1 MLKFSER
8 PLYPLLRRLRQVMPA
23 YEELDGLT
31 LEGAGHEVELC
42 SEDEEAWAA
51 AERCDALIVDLG
63 SDEVDGIAL
72 VDSYRRVI
80 VGTVTSSTM
89 DKTATVTVIRRVRDR
104 RFHKFLTRRVKY
116 HVHDE
121 HNTAKV
127 GDVVEIVESR
137 PMSKTKRWRLLSTLS
152 RAVEPEHAH
161 GGHSSQGQP
170 PAGPTE
176 QTPAPAEK

>member
-1 MLKFSER
+1 MSD
-8 PLYPLLRRLRQVMPA
+8 PTTVNPQITDAVAPA
-23 YEELDGLT
+23 SGD
-31 LEGAGHEVELC
+31 
-42 SEDEEAWAA
+42 DQ
-51 AERCDALIVDLG
+51 RG
-63 SDEVDGIAL
+63 S
-72 VDSYRRVI
+72 RRVI

-152 RAVEPEHAH
+152 RGVEAEPHVRAH
-161 GGHSSQGQP
+161 NDNPH
-170 PAGPTE
+170 
-176 QTPAPAEK
+176 AEK

>member
-1 MLKFSER
+1 MTDTTVNS
-8 PLYPLLRRLRQVMPA
+8 QI
-23 YEELDGLT
+23 T
-31 LEGAGHEVELC
+31 
-42 SEDEEAWAA
+42 
-51 AERCDALIVDLG
+51 DAVAQSKGDQRG
-63 SDEVDGIAL
+63 S
-72 VDSYRRVI
+72 RRVI
-80 VGTVTSSTM
+80 VGTVTSSNM

-152 RAVEPEHAH
+152 RGVEPEAHAAPARAH
-161 GGHSSQGQP
+161 GDNPQV
-170 PAGPTE
+170 
-176 QTPAPAEK
+176 EK

>member
-1 MLKFSER
+1 MSE
-8 PLYPLLRRLRQVMPA
+8 QTAAPA
-23 YEELDGLT
+23 AD
-31 LEGAGHEVELC
+31 AGKT
-42 SEDEEAWAA
+42 EDQ
-51 AERCDALIVDLG
+51 RG
-63 SDEVDGIAL
+63 S
-72 VDSYRRVI
+72 RRVI

-127 GDVVEIVESR
+127 GDLVEIVESR

-152 RAVEPEHAH
+152 RAVEAEPVVHPH
-161 GGHSSQGQP
+161 G
-170 PAGPTE
+170 
-176 QTPAPAEK
+176 EK